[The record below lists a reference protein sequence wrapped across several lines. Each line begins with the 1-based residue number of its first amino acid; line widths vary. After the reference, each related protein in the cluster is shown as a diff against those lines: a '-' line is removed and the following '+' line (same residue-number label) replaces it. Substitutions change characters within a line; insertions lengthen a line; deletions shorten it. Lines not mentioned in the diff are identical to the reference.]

1 MRIFLESGRTVA
13 EMSFKEDV
21 FAKVITYITIAVL
34 LGAMLVEAFVIYT
47 ERSEKKDM
55 EARLASAQDTIGSLS
70 QVNLNLQE
78 ENQELQEFKSNWE
91 NLVIVADDEICRM
104 LREDLYARPELIP
117 REAAEAS
124 LLAQQEDL
132 TDDEVE
138 ELLEEVHF
146 AFPSPEEKEWFLPLN
161 LGNQPS
167 AEYLFYARAVDEERD
182 RYIDLLYEVPVRG
195 EDEKPLTDEDGE
207 IIWKCMAY
215 DAGLGW
221 QLVTEE
227 EE

>member
-1 MRIFLESGRTVA
+1 
-13 EMSFKEDV
+13 MSFKEDV

-47 ERSEKKDM
+47 ERSEKKDT
-55 EARLASAQDTIGSLS
+55 EARLASAQDTISNLS

-78 ENQELQEFKSNWE
+78 ENQELQEFKNNWE
-91 NLVIVADDEICRM
+91 NLVIVADDETCQM

-124 LLAQQEDL
+124 LLAEQEEL
-132 TDDEVE
+132 TDEEAE
-138 ELLEEVHF
+138 ELLEEVRF
-146 AFPSPEEKEWFLPLN
+146 AFPPPGDKEWLLPLN

-167 AEYLFYARAVDEERD
+167 VEYLFYARAVDEERD
-182 RYIDLLYEVPVRG
+182 RSIDLLYEVPVRG

-207 IIWKCMAY
+207 IIRKCMAY

>member
-1 MRIFLESGRTVA
+1 
-13 EMSFKEDV
+13 MSFKEDV

-47 ERSEKKDM
+47 ERSEKKDT
-55 EARLASAQDTIGSLS
+55 EARLASAQDTISNLS

-78 ENQELQEFKSNWE
+78 ENQELQEFKNNWE
-91 NLVIVADDEICRM
+91 NLVIVADDETCQM

-124 LLAQQEDL
+124 LLAEQEEL
-132 TDDEVE
+132 TDEEAE
-138 ELLEEVHF
+138 ELLEEVRF
-146 AFPSPEEKEWFLPLN
+146 AFPPPGDKEWLLPLN

-167 AEYLFYARAVDEERD
+167 VEYLFYARAVDAERD

-221 QLVTEE
+221 QIVAEE